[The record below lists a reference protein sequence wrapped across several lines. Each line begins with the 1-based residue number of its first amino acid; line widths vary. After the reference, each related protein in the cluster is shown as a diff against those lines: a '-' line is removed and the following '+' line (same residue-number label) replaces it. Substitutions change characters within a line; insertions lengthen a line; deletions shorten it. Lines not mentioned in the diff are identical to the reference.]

1 MRWLSHIFLF
11 LLSAGFLFAIL
22 GIIAVVSIVSFYSQG
37 LPDHRTL
44 TDYKPPVVTRV
55 HAGDGRILGEFAQE
69 RRIFMP
75 IDEIPETVRN
85 AFIAAEDQNF
95 YSHNGVDYFAI
106 ARASVVNIRNVL
118 LKNNKRLIGAST
130 ITQQVAKNFFL
141 SNEVAI
147 KRKVKE
153 AILASRIERVLT
165 KDQILELYLNEIFL
179 GNRSYGVAAA
189 ALNYFNKP
197 LDAITI
203 EEAAYLG
210 ALPKA
215 PSNYHP
221 VDDYDAALARR
232 DWVISRMAA
241 ENFITEDQAE
251 IATRKPLRMIARN
264 TQHIIEA
271 PYFAETVRRELLAEY
286 GEEGLYKGGLSVRTS
301 VDPEMQKL
309 ATHALRQGLE
319 SYDHRHGYRGPVT
332 QIPRE
337 ALSDPTQWK
346 AALRE
351 VAAPD
356 GLLPEWHLAVVMDVQ
371 KESASIGF
379 TNGETGKVLRTDTK
393 WARKYYSVNGRGP
406 VVSSLRDVFERGDV
420 IMVEPKTQDD
430 AKADKKAE
438 TYILKQIPKVQ
449 GGFIALDPHTG
460 RVLAMQG
467 GWRFG
472 KSQFNRVTQAKRQ
485 PGSAIKPFVYL
496 AALENGFTPATL
508 ILDSPIVIEDRP
520 GHFWKPENYKKDF
533 AGPTPLRRGVEK
545 SKNLMTVRLADY
557 IGMETV
563 ATYVRDFGIDPNMKP
578 LLSYALGAGETTL
591 HDMTAAYAK
600 LVNGGKYIRPTFVD
614 RIQDRYG
621 RTIFRHDQRPCA
633 ECGALVRWN
642 GQLAPKL
649 PDHRQQIADMRH
661 VYQMVSILSG
671 VVERGTGVRLRSLHR
686 PMGGKTGTTND
697 SKDAWFIGFTPDLV
711 AGVYVGFDQ
720 PQPLGKRETGS
731 SVALPVFKTFMEDA
745 LEGVPPK
752 PFRVPSGVR
761 MVRINAETGQRAKS
775 GDESVIWE
783 AFTTGSEPDESIT
796 ILESDGIRKMSKI
809 PTGDTTDPTASAST
823 GTGGIY

>member
-22 GIIAVVSIVSFYSQG
+22 GIIAVVSVVSFYSQG

-44 TDYKPPVVTRV
+44 TDYKPSVVTRV
-55 HAGDGRILGEFAQE
+55 HAGDGRILGEFSQE

-75 IDEIPETVRN
+75 IEEVPMIIRN

-95 YSHNGVDYFAI
+95 YTHGGVDYIAI
-106 ARASVVNIRNVL
+106 VRAAIGNVRNMGTGTR
-118 LKNNKRLIGAST
+118 LKGAST

-141 SNEVAI
+141 SGEVKI
-147 KRKVKE
+147 ERKIKE
-153 AILASRIERVLT
+153 AILASRVERVLS

-203 EEAAYLG
+203 EEAAYLA

-221 VDDYDAALARR
+221 VDDHEAALTRR
-232 DWVISRMAA
+232 NWVIGRMEA
-241 ENFITEDQAE
+241 EKFITDDQAE
-251 IATRKPLRMIARN
+251 IAKRKPLRMISRN
-264 TQHIIEA
+264 TDHIIEA
-271 PYFAETVRRELLAEY
+271 PYFAESVRRELLAEY
-286 GEEGLYKGGLSVRTS
+286 GEDGLYKGGLSVRTS
-301 VDPEMQKL
+301 VDPELQEL
-309 ATHALRQGLE
+309 ATNALRQGLE
-319 SYDHRHGYRGPVT
+319 SYDHRHGYRGPVAT
-332 QIPRE
+332 LDKSVLGDRAQWSEEIKKI
-337 ALSDPTQWK
+337 AL
-346 AALRE
+346 
-351 VAAPD
+351 PD
-356 GLLPEWHLAVVMDVQ
+356 GMLALWQLAVILDV
-371 KESASIGF
+371 KKDSASIGMLGQE
-379 TNGETGKVLRTDTK
+379 NGKILRENTK
-393 WARKYYSVNGRGP
+393 WARKYIKVNARGP
-406 VVSSLRDVFERGDV
+406 AVSSLRDIFSAGDV
-420 IMVEPKTQDD
+420 VMVEAKVADD
-430 AKADKKAE
+430 AGKADS

-508 ILDSPIVIEDRP
+508 ILDAPIVIEDRP

-533 AGPTPLRRGVEK
+533 AGPTPLRVGVEK

-563 ATYVRDFGIDPNMKP
+563 ATYVRDFGIDQNMKP

-600 LVNGGKYIRPTFVD
+600 LVNGGKYIRPTFID

-621 RTIFRHDQRPCA
+621 STVFRHDQRPCR
-633 ECGALVRWN
+633 ECGSLVRWS
-642 GQLAPKL
+642 GQLVPKL

-731 SVALPVFKTFMEDA
+731 SVALPVFKTFMENA
-745 LEGVPPK
+745 LEGVPAR

-775 GDESVIWE
+775 GDERVIWE
-783 AFTTGSEPDESIT
+783 AFTTGSEPDDLIT

-809 PTGDTTDPTASAST
+809 PTGNTNDPTASAST